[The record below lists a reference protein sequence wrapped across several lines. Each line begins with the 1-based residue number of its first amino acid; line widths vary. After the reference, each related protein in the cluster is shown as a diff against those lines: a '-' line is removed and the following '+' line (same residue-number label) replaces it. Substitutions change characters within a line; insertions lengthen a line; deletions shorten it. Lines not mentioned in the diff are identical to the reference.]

1 MTDICLSYAWARQH
15 HALLTGEENRRTL
28 WCRQDVSLAT
38 LAELARLL
46 AEDIPLCLLDESA
59 FEQKLLEHYQQGGS
73 NTQKTMDDL
82 GKELDFYSL
91 AQALP
96 ATQDLLDEQDDAPI
110 IRLLNAMLSE
120 AIKERAS
127 DIHIET
133 YDCELVIRFRIDGVL
148 KTILKPRHQLAA
160 LLTSRIKVM
169 SKLDIAEKRIP
180 QDGRITLKIGG
191 RSVDVRVSV
200 LPTNHGER
208 VVMRLLD
215 KSSVSLDLGKMG
227 VRSLELAA
235 LTRLVHQPHG
245 VILVTGPTGSG
256 KSTTLYAL
264 LMQIN
269 DGNRNIMTIEDPVE
283 FELKGI
289 SQTQVNTRVD
299 MTFARG
305 LRALLRQDP
314 DVVLLGEI
322 RDTETAHI
330 AVQASLTGHLVLSTL
345 HTNTAIGAITR
356 LRDMGIEP
364 FLLASSLTGILAQRL
379 VRKLCP
385 HCRQPYALSAEQAH
399 SIQLSPEIEPVAWRP
414 VGCEKCHGLGYRGR
428 LGIHELLLID
438 DAIRKAIHLH
448 SSEQEIEQLC
458 GDARHTLRQDGVRKL
473 LMGETSIEEVL
484 RVTGGEPCSEV

>member
-28 WCRQDVSLAT
+28 WCRQGVSLAT

-215 KSSVSLDLGKMG
+215 KSSVSLDLAKMG

>member
-1 MTDICLSYAWARQH
+1 
-15 HALLTGEENRRTL
+15 
-28 WCRQDVSLAT
+28 
-38 LAELARLL
+38 
-46 AEDIPLCLLDESA
+46 
-59 FEQKLLEHYQQGGS
+59 
-73 NTQKTMDDL
+73 
-82 GKELDFYSL
+82 
-91 AQALP
+91 
-96 ATQDLLDEQDDAPI
+96 
-110 IRLLNAMLSE
+110 
-120 AIKERAS
+120 
-127 DIHIET
+127 
-133 YDCELVIRFRIDGVL
+133 
-148 KTILKPRHQLAA
+148 
-160 LLTSRIKVM
+160 M

-215 KSSVSLDLGKMG
+215 KSSVSLDLAKMG

>member
-1 MTDICLSYAWARQH
+1 MSYAWARQH

-59 FEQKLLEHYQQGGS
+59 FEQKLLEHYQQGSS

-148 KTILKPRHQLAA
+148 KTILKPQHQLAA

-215 KSSVSLDLGKMG
+215 KSSVSLDLAKMG

>member
-59 FEQKLLEHYQQGGS
+59 FEQKLLEHYQQGSS

-148 KTILKPRHQLAA
+148 KTILKPQHQLAA

-215 KSSVSLDLGKMG
+215 KSSVSLDLAKMG

>member
-15 HALLTGEENRRTL
+15 HALLTGEENQRTL

-59 FEQKLLEHYQQGGS
+59 FEQKLLEHYQQGSS

-215 KSSVSLDLGKMG
+215 KSSVSLDLAKMG